1 MKRVG
6 YIIFIISLF
15 LAIMISLAF
24 FFLSYKPN
32 QDELMRVKHKIQ
44 GLKSDIKIQEGSI
57 AKTRDAIAD
66 MKLSPVN
73 LNYFYRTG
81 VSGEEKTPY
90 FLRILNNLANT
101 LGVRF
106 VSIVPVAPEKKNGYI
121 KEAFEIH
128 VKSDFDRLFHLLFQ
142 IQNTLGLNIDRLSI
156 DLEATE
162 PISEIAAKIQLNSLE
177 LIEKK
182 DQGPRTL
189 VDLRAF
195 HIESELKLK
204 DLKPERTAKASPG
217 SILALFR
224 EEHRD
229 PFVKPV
235 KIREIQERLKQVE
248 RELKGS
254 QLLGIIDF
262 SGQRHA
268 IIGKNTVK
276 KGDRIFNMDVLE
288 ITHDQVIL
296 GSDEIRFTYSLK
308 KDKKPLN

>member
-6 YIIFIISLF
+6 YVIFIISLT

-32 QDELMRVKHKIQ
+32 QDELMRVKHKVQ

-57 AKTRDAIAD
+57 ERTRDAIAH
-66 MKLSPVN
+66 MKLGSVN
-73 LNYFYRTG
+73 LNYFERTG

-101 LGVRF
+101 LGIRF
-106 VSIVPVAPEKKNGYI
+106 VSIVPVAAEKKNGYV

-128 VKSDFDRLFHLLFQ
+128 VRSDFDRLFHLLFQ
-142 IQNTLGLNIDRLSI
+142 IQNTLGLNIDRLNI
-156 DLEATE
+156 DLVATE
-162 PISEIAAKIQLNSLE
+162 PVSDIAAKIQLNSLE

-182 DQGPRTL
+182 DRDPRNL
-189 VDLRAF
+189 EDLRAF
-195 HIESELKLK
+195 HLESELKLK
-204 DLKPERTAKASPG
+204 DIKLQKPAKVLPATT
-217 SILALFR
+217 LALFR

-235 KIREIQERLKQVE
+235 KIREIQERLKQAE
-248 RELKGS
+248 RELKAS

-308 KDKKPLN
+308 KDKNP